1 MYTLFLRQPAR
12 SLPGRLKAL
21 LFSRFVLTTLLATLL
36 AGCATPRAPM
46 IGNEGFVLSGRLS
59 ARYADPDSDKKGE
72 LYGRFDWLEQ
82 GENTELTLIDPLG
95 QAVARINANRT
106 RTTITLRNG
115 ESYSDKNAE
124 ALTKKTLGWSL
135 PLTNLGHWLRNR
147 AGSAAEVERDAAG
160 HILRIREDGWT
171 IRYTLADDEATDKV
185 DGKSGARTSRIDLS
199 YPGPGPAIELRLA
212 LDP

>member
-1 MYTLFLRQPAR
+1 MYSLLLRQ
-12 SLPGRLKAL
+12 PGRLKTL
-21 LFSRFVLTTLLATLL
+21 LFSLFVLANLLAGLL
-36 AGCATPRAPM
+36 AGCATPRAAVT
-46 IGNEGFVLSGRLS
+46 GNETLVLSGRLS
-59 ARYADPDSDKKGE
+59 ARYTDPASDKKGE

-95 QAVARINANRT
+95 QAIARINANRA

-135 PLTNLGHWLRNR
+135 PLANLGHWLRSS

-171 IRYTLADDEATDKV
+171 IRYTLADDEAAGKG